1 MFLNRFNG
9 IIFNERKFIQTPP
22 SMPSVVFWNL
32 GAATNFFLKISKLST
47 LILFSYYHSIQK
59 KWSFETSWK
68 WNRSKN
74 GRNAEEWN
82 TEMAYISLLSWGNSL
97 RSWIRWWMLSWSPTC
112 MLWQWLPLS
121 PTWTMLIKAYQ
132 ILFKIQVEG
141 KIEINYVQLLF
152 RCNSFFSWKL
162 M

>member
-1 MFLNRFNG
+1 
-9 IIFNERKFIQTPP
+9 
-22 SMPSVVFWNL
+22 
-32 GAATNFFLKISKLST
+32 
-47 LILFSYYHSIQK
+47 
-59 KWSFETSWK
+59 
-68 WNRSKN
+68 
-74 GRNAEEWN
+74 
-82 TEMAYISLLSWGNSL
+82 MAYISLLSWGNSL

-162 M
+162 MQADRNFEVVEWIPCIIMINKGDSKFSKNPVCLYVVTMVQVTWKIIQLYLKSNSILPICQFSKVRPFLESME